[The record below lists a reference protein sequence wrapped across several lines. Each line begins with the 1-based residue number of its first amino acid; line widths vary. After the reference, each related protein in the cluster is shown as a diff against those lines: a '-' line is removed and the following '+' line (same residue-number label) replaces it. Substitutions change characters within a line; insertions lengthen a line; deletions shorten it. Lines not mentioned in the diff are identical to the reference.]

1 MALSHDPIVNAKLE
15 ELRLRDAEFGAR
27 AETRVRSKYGENTS
41 MDGYHFSQ
49 SFARDAQASQQ
60 IDWVHQPWLRPLRFA
75 FRHAPRWV
83 RFAVKKVTS

>member
-27 AETRVRSKYGENTS
+27 AEMRVRAKYGERTS

-75 FRHAPRWV
+75 YRHTPRWI
-83 RFAVKKVTS
+83 RFAVKKVAS

>member
-1 MALSHDPIVNAKLE
+1 MALSHDPIVNAKLD

-27 AETRVRSKYGENTS
+27 AEMRVRAKYGESTS

-75 FRHAPRWV
+75 YRHTPRWI
-83 RFAVKKVTS
+83 RFAVKKVAS